1 MTISNKK
8 SAISRNHNESHR
20 TKTCMTISNT
30 KSTIPRN
37 HNESNHEI
45 RENFTTKK
53 FKRKKWLQ
61 VYGIESQKNI
71 S

>member
-1 MTISNKK
+1 MTISNKRF
-8 SAISRNHNESHR
+8 AIPTSHNESHR

-61 VYGIESQKNI
+61 IYGIESQKNI

>member
-53 FKRKKWLQ
+53 FIRKKWLQ
-61 VYGIESQKNI
+61 VYGIETQKNI

>member
-8 SAISRNHNESHR
+8 SVIPTNRNELHR

-53 FKRKKWLQ
+53 FIRKWLQ
-61 VYGIESQKNI
+61 VYGIETQKNI

>member
-8 SAISRNHNESHR
+8 SAISRNHNESYR

-53 FKRKKWLQ
+53 FIRKKWLQ
-61 VYGIESQKNI
+61 VYGIETQKNI